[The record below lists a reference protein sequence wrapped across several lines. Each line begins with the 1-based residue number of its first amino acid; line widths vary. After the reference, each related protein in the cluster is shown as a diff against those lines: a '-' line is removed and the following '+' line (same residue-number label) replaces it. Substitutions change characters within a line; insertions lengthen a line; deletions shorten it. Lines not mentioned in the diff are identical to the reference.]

1 MNSSLLDLLT
11 KPQFRKG
18 LTLELEFYSEDHTS
32 KEQGE
37 FQKGYVKHLRN
48 NMKFKHDI
56 SAKAEDRLLGLAK
69 DQKLGTINLL

>member
-1 MNSSLLDLLT
+1 M
-11 KPQFRKG
+11 
-18 LTLELEFYSEDHTS
+18 TLELEFYSEDHTS

-69 DQKLGTINLL
+69 DQNLGTINLL